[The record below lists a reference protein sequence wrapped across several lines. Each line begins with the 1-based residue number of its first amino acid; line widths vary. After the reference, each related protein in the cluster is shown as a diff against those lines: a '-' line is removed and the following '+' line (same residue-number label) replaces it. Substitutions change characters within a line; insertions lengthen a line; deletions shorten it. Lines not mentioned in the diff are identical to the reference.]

1 MKKAGNKNLKLI
13 AFTGMT
19 IFSLFS
25 VFMATI
31 AWFSMNRVVNGDGS
45 IFQVETIPSML
56 KSITVYNQNASDTP
70 YVFNST
76 MVAKYNVGMDG
87 VTLDSGNPEK
97 IALGTYQSLSDTP
110 DSTLLYLFEIDSTL
124 VGTNYEECSLHIKT
138 DTPDSA
144 ASGANGTNGSLLYR
158 DSSTRELAHKVTF
171 DVSDANKTV
180 LQTQS
185 PALTDDYF
193 GKNSMSSIMS
203 WNVQT
208 YNSALVASN
217 GTFDLTAQ
225 FAGNNPTSTDHS
237 FVSSKQEKYTVNGF
251 EHTETVYYYS
261 SYDETIFSR
270 EKNSNDTLPAYLA
283 VVCHY
288 NVTALQY
295 IFNINLGN
303 PATETNAEVGW
314 EYIKFTC
321 DWYFAIR

>member
-45 IFQVETIPSML
+45 IFQVETIPSMI
-56 KSITVYNQNASDTP
+56 KSIAVYNQNETTTP

-76 MVAKYNVGMDG
+76 PVVTYDVGMGG
-87 VTLDSGNPEK
+87 VTVNTGNASG
-97 IALGTYQSLSDTP
+97 ISLGHYESLSDTP

-124 VGTNYEECSLHIKT
+124 VGTTYDGCSLHVKT

-144 ASGANGTNGSLLYR
+144 ASGANGTNGSLLHR
-158 DSSTRELAHKVTF
+158 DSTGAVSHKVTF
-171 DVSDANKTV
+171 DVSQENKARM
-180 LQTQS
+180 QEDDED
-185 PALTDDYF
+185 LTDEYF
-193 GKNSMSSIMS
+193 GKNSMSSIMA
-203 WNVQT
+203 WDVQN
-208 YNSALVASN
+208 YASPLTATN
-217 GTFDLTAQ
+217 GTYDLTAE
-225 FAGNNPTSTDHS
+225 FLDEGKTATTNS
-237 FVSSKQEKYTVNGF
+237 FISSKEETFTLN
-251 EHTETVYYYS
+251 ELSHTENVYYYS
-261 SYDETIFSR
+261 SYNVDLFTR
-270 EKNSNDTLPAYLA
+270 EKGSEDAVPAYVA

-288 NVTALQY
+288 HVTALQY

-303 PATETNAEVGW
+303 PATETNAEIGW

-321 DWYFAIR
+321 DWYFAIN

>member
-45 IFQVETIPSML
+45 IFQVETIPSMI
-56 KSITVYNQNASDTP
+56 KSIAVYNQKETTTP

-76 MVAKYNVGMDG
+76 PVVTYDVGMGG
-87 VTLDSGNPEK
+87 VTVNTGDASG
-97 IALGTYQSLSDTP
+97 ISLGHYESLSDTP

-124 VGTNYEECSLHIKT
+124 VGTTYDGCSLHVKT

-144 ASGANGTNGSLLYR
+144 ASGANGTNGSLLHR
-158 DSSTRELAHKVTF
+158 DSTGAVSHKVTF
-171 DVSDANKTV
+171 DVSQENKARM
-180 LQTQS
+180 QEDDED
-185 PALTDDYF
+185 LTDEYF
-193 GKNSMSSIMS
+193 GKNSMSSIMA
-203 WNVQT
+203 WDVQN
-208 YNSALVASN
+208 YASALTATN
-217 GTFDLTAQ
+217 GTYDLTAE
-225 FAGNNPTSTDHS
+225 FLDEGKTATTNS
-237 FVSSKQEKYTVNGF
+237 FISSKEETFILNGLS
-251 EHTETVYYYS
+251 HTENVYYYS
-261 SYDETIFSR
+261 SYNVDLFTR
-270 EKNSNDTLPAYLA
+270 EKGSEDAVPAYVA

-288 NVTALQY
+288 HVTALQY

-303 PATETNAEVGW
+303 PATETNAEIGW

-321 DWYFAIR
+321 DWYFAIN